1 MEIGRHV
8 RRAFGPFE
16 IPVSKAYRRVY
27 VDLDAFAK
35 ALCCLY
41 RPRTIVE
48 VGCGD
53 GLFATCL
60 ARVFP
65 DATILGVDIARSPG
79 RLFEGNRS
87 RVEFRSEDVSTLLRG
102 PSFEPFDLAI
112 VADVI
117 HHVPDTERNE
127 FLENAEHSRVIR
139 ACW

>member
-27 VDLDAFAK
+27 VDLDVFAK

-65 DATILGVDIARSPG
+65 DATILGVDIAVIAWPLVRGQPVQSGIPF
-79 RLFEGNRS
+79 RRRFDAAAWAQLRAVRPRDRCRCNSS
-87 RVEFRSEDVSTLLRG
+87 RARHR
-102 PSFEPFDLAI
+102 AQRI
-112 VADVI
+112 
-117 HHVPDTERNE
+117 
-127 FLENAEHSRVIR
+127 SREC
-139 ACW
+139 A